1 MSLFT
6 SVVLILFAFNH
17 TVASIFQ
24 DQVLV
29 THFFQ
34 ESIYSWMKDKSV
46 LIDWTYRKPSKK
58 RRVDEASGSKSGNS
72 KKQDERLCHK

>member
-1 MSLFT
+1 
-6 SVVLILFAFNH
+6 
-17 TVASIFQ
+17 
-24 DQVLV
+24 
-29 THFFQ
+29 
-34 ESIYSWMKDKSV
+34 MKDKSV